1 MAVST
6 SIKKRRILNEMS
18 ELDEGI
24 SRLVNQMGLD
34 SSEYGTAES
43 VIRNIDSWLQVPLS
57 RLNNRFTC
65 SHRLWKSIP
74 KLGKENHWMYDTCTS
89 DDDYIQ
95 VPMDEEYGRMDYLET
110 GIEFIQE
117 NDIFGV
123 VSKHITLYKK
133 PGLAALV
140 YSEAR
145 NEIPVGDGSESRYI
159 DVDSF
164 VRRTMMIH
172 PYYGSPSFHEA
183 FKLLL
188 EWQWAYYYADSIEPM
203 AVTSNE
209 FLLSLGLDVRRNGV
223 DPVVSAFMTLPDQQV
238 AQYFKTGTCSIN
250 EDLPECPL
258 DVKIWLIEKGIIGL
272 DDMRM
277 MELSN
282 LCIRKIK
289 AQRSYDAIN

>member
-258 DVKIWLIEKGIIGL
+258 DVKSWLIGKGIIGL

>member
-123 VSKHITLYKK
+123 VSKHITL
-133 PGLAALV
+133 
-140 YSEAR
+140 
-145 NEIPVGDGSESRYI
+145 
-159 DVDSF
+159 
-164 VRRTMMIH
+164 
-172 PYYGSPSFHEA
+172 
-183 FKLLL
+183 
-188 EWQWAYYYADSIEPM
+188 
-203 AVTSNE
+203 
-209 FLLSLGLDVRRNGV
+209 
-223 DPVVSAFMTLPDQQV
+223 
-238 AQYFKTGTCSIN
+238 
-250 EDLPECPL
+250 
-258 DVKIWLIEKGIIGL
+258 
-272 DDMRM
+272 
-277 MELSN
+277 
-282 LCIRKIK
+282 
-289 AQRSYDAIN
+289 